1 MSTDDIELTA
11 AFVQSQREW
20 LEAERDRL
28 LQDTIESEAEERDL
42 SRRHADEVQDAG
54 DAGAIEALRDT
65 ADVLNAQGTS
75 RLGEIERALEKIA
88 EGSYGRSDESGDPIA
103 RARLEAIPEARFTV
117 EEEALRER

>member
-28 LQDTIESEAEERDL
+28 LQGTIESEAEERDL

-65 ADVLNAQGTS
+65 ADVLNAQGAS